1 MCSVIT
7 LFFAYRLNIQT
18 LLILRWY
25 AVHRLYRAS
34 SRRSASVAP
43 TNLIIVVTVRLL
55 ARNVARQPVEAFIQT
70 FTRGGAGR
78 LDEPVTLTK
87 RVKAEL
93 VGDLRRAHRVWQI
106 LLVGKHQ
113 EHRITELIFVQH
125 AVKLITRLGHTI
137 TIVAIDNENQTLGV
151 LEVVSP
157 ERTNLVLSADVPH
170 RE

>member
-1 MCSVIT
+1 M
-7 LFFAYRLNIQT
+7 FFAYRLNIQT

-93 VGDLRRAHRVWQI
+93 VGDLRRAHRVGQI